1 MSKKVYQK
9 TTSNWLRPWN
19 LEKFDNLYD
28 RDERYFAVLLKGA
41 LSWLTDN
48 IVLYNKPVNHYIYTT
63 GSSYLYVESNGYT
76 FSMNET
82 SGEDYIYMKMPR
94 CVLEIGDINI
104 PTEELSAP
112 FVRGQY
118 ERRDG
123 NEIKGYNAQ
132 MRRLP
137 IEISLAA
144 KYVLS
149 NFNESI
155 ILVQELIDKVSWQQY
170 FNIVY
175 LGQIIQCSLEIDNN
189 YQIQLN
195 KVDMTATD
203 TNQKTIEIQFK
214 LCSNYPSID
223 ERTEVENSKIIGQI
237 VTNTNIFQNGN
248 ITNSYDKETNIDL
261 DSIGTEGNLIN
272 LINNVNQY
280 TIEHTRSNNK
290 DSSAGNILAYTGNS
304 LIKTKFDNI
313 KNIQ

>member
-48 IVLYNKPVNHYIYTT
+48 IVLYNKPVNHFIYTT
-63 GSSYLYVESNGYT
+63 GSSYLYIESNGYT

-82 SGEDYIYMKMPR
+82 SGEDYMYMKMPR
-94 CVLEIGDINI
+94 CVIEIGDINI

-137 IEISLAA
+137 VEISLAA

-237 VTNTNIFQNGN
+237 VTNTNVFQNGD

-261 DSIGTEGNLIN
+261 DSIAAEGNLIN
-272 LINNVNQY
+272 LINKVNQY
-280 TIEHTRSNNK
+280 TIDHAGSNDK
-290 DSSAGNILAYTGNS
+290 DSSVGNILAYTGNS